1 MKNSRSRDW
10 PIKRQRAQTDSVAI
24 PKCAHS
30 PIISIIIES
39 LKNKNKEGLTFM
51 RNKKYLSKIISLVL
65 VVMMLFSVMAISAS
79 AATTPAN
86 RTKAEVQTRLN
97 TLVSRL
103 EGRYFTTNGS
113 IYRYNSGYNC
123 CNANVIQTSWLK
135 NTMGLVPTSASLM
148 PIHYTNGY
156 GGYITSTAY
165 SCAGFA
171 NYCLWYLYASKSTD
185 DVYPTRIAVST
196 FTKANLDKSG
206 VWPGDV
212 IRVGN
217 SHSMI
222 YISHNSSG
230 VKVLDSNFANSPDN
244 KVRVHTIAFG
254 NWKSGQTMAITR
266 GRNYSASS
274 SNSGSGTGS
283 QTTYFTTNFRVKS
296 GAYTNAYSSY
306 TCASYVGRVYTNDV
320 ITIQRIYSNGV
331 AKLSCPWNNSGNKT
345 VYCKVSELKF
355 KATKYI
361 QAYSGVNGSTC
372 GRIYPNDIVTI
383 CEIYSS
389 GWMKAICPWTG
400 GVNKTIYLKC
410 SSIY

>member
-1 MKNSRSRDW
+1 MK
-10 PIKRQRAQTDSVAI
+10 T
-24 PKCAHS
+24 
-30 PIISIIIES
+30 
-39 LKNKNKEGLTFM
+39 
-51 RNKKYLSKIISLVL
+51 KKHFRKIISLLL
-65 VVMMLFSVMAISAS
+65 VAMTLFSVMAFSAT
-79 AATTPAN
+79 AATTPPN
-86 RTKAEVQTRLN
+86 RSKAMATLRLGILIN
-97 TLVSRL
+97 KL
-103 EGRYFTTNGS
+103 EGKYFTTNGS

-123 CNANVIQTSWLK
+123 NNANVIKSSWLK
-135 NTMGLVPTSASLM
+135 NTMGLTPSYADLM
-148 PIHYTNGY
+148 PIHYTNGS

-171 NYCLWYLYASKSTD
+171 NYCLWYIYANKSTD
-185 DVYPTRIAVST
+185 NVYPKRINAST

-254 NWKSGQTMAITR
+254 NWRSGQTMAITR
-266 GRNYSASS
+266 GKNYTASS
-274 SNSGSGTGS
+274 SGSSSSSSSGSQS
-283 QTTYFTTNFRVKS
+283 SEFKISFRFKS

-306 TCASYVGRVYTNDV
+306 NRSSYVGRVYTNDV
-320 ITIQRIYSNGV
+320 VTIQAVNNGV
-331 AKLSCPWNNSGNKT
+331 AKLSCPWGSGSKI
-345 VYCKVSELKF
+345 VYCKVSEMKF

-361 QAYSGVNGSTC
+361 QAYSGINGASC
-372 GRIYPNDIVTI
+372 GRVYPNDIVTI
-383 CEIYSS
+383 SEIYSS
-389 GWMKAICPWTG
+389 GWMKAVCPWTG